1 MTRRTRRARTAVLLA
16 GTLALGAGL
25 LAPSAAGAAPKP
37 GPKPAPEVPGGGDLD
52 LDLNLI
58 GRYVSG
64 VYGESAA
71 EITAWDP
78 DTARLFVVSAVAG
91 AVDVLDLSDP
101 TDPRKVGELDAPG
114 ANSVAVHDG
123 LVAVAREASP
133 KTDPGTVAFFRASD
147 LRPIREVRV
156 GALPDA
162 LTFTP
167 DGRRVVVA
175 NEGEPDSYC
184 ADGTDPEGTI
194 SVITIPNGT
203 RTTTLNGV
211 RVATAD
217 FRAWNG
223 REDELR
229 AAGVRIF
236 GPGASAARD
245 LEPEYVAVSGDSK
258 TAWVTL
264 QENNAIT
271 VVHLPSARVT
281 DIVPLGLKDHSLPG
295 NGLDA
300 SDRDNA
306 INITEWPVMGMYQP
320 DSIAAFAAP
329 ATGGEAGKGKPGK
342 GGKRGGSEEFLVIA
356 NEGDARDWGCYNE
369 EVRVNALTLSP
380 EVFPN
385 AAELR
390 NNANLGRLTVSVE
403 SPRDERGRV
412 TELHVFGGR
421 SVSVLDSE
429 GRMVWDSGD
438 HLERLTAELFPGDFN
453 ANNSGNDS
461 FDTRSDNKGPE
472 PEGVVVGTV
481 DGTPY
486 AFVGLERIGGVV
498 VYDLTDPRAPRPAGY
513 VNSRDFSGDAEAGT
527 AGDLGPEGL
536 TFIPAEESPNGRPL
550 LVVAHEV
557 SGTTTVYEIS

>member
-1 MTRRTRRARTAVLLA
+1 
-16 GTLALGAGL
+16 

-52 LDLNLI
+52 LNLI
-58 GRYVSG
+58 GRYESG

-101 TDPRKVGELDAPG
+101 TDPRKVGELEAPG

-133 KTDPGTVAFFRASD
+133 KTAPGTVAFFRASD

-167 DGRRVVVA
+167 DGKRVVVA

-194 SVITIPNGT
+194 SVITLPPGT

-229 AAGVRIF
+229 AAGVRIL

-245 LEPEYVAVSGDSK
+245 LEPEYVAVSEDSR

-264 QENNAIT
+264 QENNAIA

-320 DSIAAFAAP
+320 DSIAAFTAP
-329 ATGGEAGKGKPGK
+329 AAGGEAGKGKPGK

-438 HLERLTAELFPGDFN
+438 HLERLTAELFPDDFN